1 MMKTWRVIVLFPFC
15 KGFKIVIGKAQIR
28 SFHSLTSS
36 DESLT
41 HLEEKP
47 ASHQWSTKALFTLR
61 PTLLSSLTSDLVLH
75 FIIPVSLSHTQQ
87 AHSCLGVF
95 SLLWPQPEILF
106 PEIFSCYHSF
116 AYFKSWL
123 MCCLHI
129 GTFPDRSDL
138 FTGLFPVP
146 RMMPGIG

>member
-15 KGFKIVIGKAQIR
+15 KGFKIVTRKAQIR

-41 HLEEKP
+41 HLEEKS
-47 ASHQWSTKALFTLR
+47 ASHQWSTQALFTLR

-106 PEIFSCYHSF
+106 PATIPLPISNPGLCVAFILEPFLIGLICSLVYSQ
-116 AYFKSWL
+116 
-123 MCCLHI
+123 CLEWC
-129 GTFPDRSDL
+129 L
-138 FTGLFPVP
+138 A
-146 RMMPGIG
+146 